1 MRIAVGSTNP
11 VKFQAV
17 ENAFSHYFPAIEVI
31 SIKVDSDVPIQPYNE
46 EIKKGAENRARKALK
61 VTNAEYSVGLEG
73 GIIELYETA
82 YIAGYCAIMNQ
93 NFECH
98 GSWGS
103 FWECP
108 PLVLKQLKSKK
119 KELGIVIDE
128 LSKRTNTKQAEGA
141 IGIFSKGV
149 ILRELVTRHAV
160 IYALI
165 PFLNEKFY
173 RIS

>member
-1 MRIAVGSTNP
+1 MKIAVGSTNP

-93 NFECH
+93 NLECH

>member
-17 ENAFSHYFPAIEVI
+17 ENAFSHYFTAIEII

-61 VTNAEYSVGLEG
+61 ATNAEYSVGLEG

-82 YIAGYCAIMNQ
+82 YIAGYCAIINQ

-108 PLVLKQLKSKK
+108 PLVLKQLKSTK
-119 KELGIVIDE
+119 KELGTVIDE
-128 LSKRTNTKQAEGA
+128 LSKRTNTKQTEGA

-149 ILRELVTRHAV
+149 IVRELVTRHAV

-165 PFLNEKFY
+165 PFLNEQFY